1 MRTMVSPASRLTL
14 CDVVCLC
21 RTQLTYSPAIGMLAS
36 TLGMTPCLTLEVR
49 DSGRFSDTVIGRVTI
64 PVAPLLSCPMAVL
77 ERSLALTPPSGKG
90 EAGTVWAR
98 LAFFPDGA
106 TADATTAAVPSTAS
120 GAASGTTSGTA
131 GGGSAALGPS
141 APITA
146 AVTTGS
152 AASAVDTSE
161 LQRKLADPAFGT
173 KETK

>member
-106 TADATTAAVPSTAS
+106 AADATTAAVPSTAS
-120 GAASGTTSGTA
+120 GAASGGTASGGSATAGPTAPTTAAGVSGTA
-131 GGGSAALGPS
+131 P
-141 APITA
+141 P
-146 AVTTGS
+146 
-152 AASAVDTSE
+152 AVDTSE

-173 KETK
+173 QETK